1 MFSQSL
7 FHQWWQ
13 LRLASL
19 LALVAAGA
27 AANKSA
33 LAQIVPDNTLG
44 QESSV
49 VIPSP
54 NFDRIDGGAIRGANL
69 FHSFEQFNVKE
80 GGRAIFINPP
90 DIKNIISRVTG
101 GNPSKIFG
109 SLGVLGSA
117 NLFLINPSGIIFG
130 PNAQLNIGGS
140 FVATTAN
147 AIGFGE
153 QGLFSAS
160 VPNSPPLLTVN
171 PSALLFNQIAKSITN
186 QSTTGLQLPANQSLL
201 LIGGDVNL
209 EGGKLSVLNGRV
221 ELGGLAGEGTV
232 GLNIDDKNL
241 RLSFPDN
248 VARADI
254 SLTKGATVETSFE
267 RGVGSQLGTGD
278 IQLQGRRV
286 TIADGSRI
294 VANNTGA
301 EPGGT
306 LTVRASELVEILGAS
321 RLLAETYGV
330 ETGGI
335 LTIET
340 GKLIIRDGSEIA
352 AGTFNSGQ
360 GGTVTVKAS
369 DSVELSGTSAD
380 GANFSRIITQT
391 DNIGNAGSV
400 SIETGQLI
408 VQGGAQVSTASAK
421 TSSGQGGLLFVKA
434 SDSVQLIGTSTSA
447 DNPIP
452 SGLFALGEGSGK
464 PGDLTIETR
473 LFIARDGARASA
485 SNLGSAQ
492 SGGTLSV
499 TASESV
505 QLIGTSANGQDRSG
519 LLVGSTGTG
528 SAGELTIKTEKL
540 QVLDGGFVS
549 ARTEREGRGGS
560 VMVNASNSI
569 ELNGTSAD
577 GQMPSLLTT
586 QTTGVGDAG
595 NLTIETGQLT
605 IKNGAQITSSS
616 TGLGRAGDSKVQA
629 SSLSLDQGS
638 ITSQTTSGNGGN
650 ITLSAKNLL
659 LLRRGSKISTSAGTA
674 QQGGDGGSID
684 INSKFIVGIP
694 EENSDISANA
704 FSGAGGRVD
713 IKANG
718 IYGIQFRESPTRL
731 SDITASSE
739 FGTQGTVELNTP
751 GVDPNNGL
759 VELPTVG
766 VETEV
771 AQVCD
776 SPGYAQSSF
785 IITGRGGLPP
795 NPSKD
800 ILPNSTV
807 EVGWVSVKPSS
818 DANWRRYANGRLRL
832 RSNPPVTTRAVTTTP
847 EHIVEASGWAVNE
860 KGEVVFTANVA
871 AGGRGSWQKDVL
883 CSATH
888 AHQ

>member
-7 FHQWWQ
+7 FYQWWQ

-19 LALVAAGA
+19 LALVAAIAGA
-27 AANKSA
+27 NESA

-49 VIPSP
+49 VISSP
-54 NFDRIDGGAIRGANL
+54 NLDQINGGAIRGANL
-69 FHSFEQFNVKE
+69 FHSFKEFNVKE
-80 GGRAIFINPP
+80 GGRAIFRNPP
-90 DIKNIISRVTG
+90 GIENIISRVTG
-101 GNPSKIFG
+101 GNRSEIFG
-109 SLGVLGSA
+109 RLGVLSSA
-117 NLFLINPSGIIFG
+117 NLFLINPNGIIFG

-140 FVATTAN
+140 FLATTAN
-147 AIGFGE
+147 AIGFGD
-153 QGLFSAS
+153 QGLFSAL
-160 VPNSPPLLTVN
+160 VPNSPPVLTVN

-201 LIGGDVNL
+201 LVGGDVNL

-248 VARADI
+248 VALADV
-254 SLTKGATVETSFE
+254 SLTKGATVQTSFE
-267 RGVGSQLGTGD
+267 RGVGSQLGTGN
-278 IQLQGRRV
+278 IQVQGRRV
-286 TIADGSRI
+286 TIADGSKI
-294 VANNTGA
+294 LANNTGA

-306 LTVRASELVEILGAS
+306 LTVRASELVEVLGAS
-321 RLLAETYGV
+321 SLLAETYGV
-330 ETGGI
+330 ETGGN
-335 LTIET
+335 LTIDT
-340 GKLIIRDGSEIA
+340 GKLIIRDGSKIA

-360 GGTVTVKAS
+360 GGTVTVRAS
-369 DSVELSGTSAD
+369 DSVELSGTDAN

-391 DNIGNAGSV
+391 DGAGNAGLV

-421 TSSGQGGLLFVKA
+421 TSSGQGGLLLVKA

-473 LFIARDGARASA
+473 SFIVRDGARASA

-492 SGGTLSV
+492 SGGTLSL
-499 TASESV
+499 TASELV
-505 QLIGTSANGQDRSG
+505 QLIGTSANGQVRSG
-519 LLVGSTGTG
+519 LLVGSTGSG
-528 SAGELTIKTEKL
+528 SAGELIIKTEKL
-540 QVLDGGFVS
+540 QVLDGAFVS
-549 ARTEREGRGGS
+549 ARTVGEGRGGS

-577 GQMPSLLTT
+577 RQMPSLLTT

-616 TGLGRAGDSKVQA
+616 TGIGRAGDSKVQA

-650 ITLSAKNLL
+650 INLSIKDLL
-659 LLRRGSKISTSAGTA
+659 LLRRGSEISTTAGTD
-674 QQGGDGGSID
+674 QKGGDGGNIT
-684 INSKFIVGIP
+684 INAPNGFIVANP
-694 EENSDISANA
+694 AENSDISANA
-704 FSGAGGRVD
+704 FTGIGGRVD

-718 IYGIQFRESPTRL
+718 IYGIEFRESPTLL

-751 GVDPNNGL
+751 DIDPNNGL
-759 VELPTVG
+759 VELPTIP
-766 VETEV
+766 VETKV
-771 AQVCD
+771 AQGCY
-776 SPGYAQSSF
+776 SPGYAQNRF
-785 IITGRGGLPP
+785 VIAGRGGLPP
-795 NPSKD
+795 NPKD
-800 ILPNSTV
+800 IITPDAVQVDWVTLNPNIDNRKSPS
-807 EVGWVSVKPSS
+807 VS
-818 DANWRRYANGRLRL
+818 
-832 RSNPPVTTRAVTTTP
+832 SNPIKPTP
-847 EHIVEASGWAVNE
+847 EPIVEATGWVFNA
-860 KGEVVFTANVA
+860 KGELVFTADA
-871 AGGRGSWQKDVL
+871 PTKPHESWQSPIS
-883 CSATH
+883 CSAS
-888 AHQ
+888 

>member
-7 FHQWWQ
+7 FYQWLQ
-13 LRLASL
+13 LRLVSL
-19 LALVAAGA
+19 LALVAAIAGA
-27 AANKSA
+27 NECA
-33 LAQIVPDNTLG
+33 LAQIVPDNTL
-44 QESSV
+44 EENSIV
-49 VIPSP
+49 TPLAP
-54 NFDRIDGGAIRGANL
+54 NFDRIDGGTPRGANL

-80 GGRAIFINPP
+80 GGRALFFINPSAG
-90 DIKNIISRVTG
+90 IKNIISRVTG
-101 GNPSKIFG
+101 GNRSEIFG
-109 SLGVLGSA
+109 TLGVFGGSA
-117 NLFLINPSGIIFG
+117 NLFLINPNGIIFG
-130 PNAQLNIGGS
+130 PNAQLTIGGS
-140 FVATTAN
+140 FLATTAN

-160 VPNSPPLLTVN
+160 APNSPPVLTIN

-186 QSTTGLQLPANQSLL
+186 QSTAGLQLSANQSLL
-201 LIGGDVNL
+201 LVGGDVNL

-248 VARADI
+248 VVLADV
-254 SLTKGATVETSFE
+254 SLTKGATVETGFG
-267 RGVGSQLGTGD
+267 RGRGSQLGTGD
-278 IQLQGRRV
+278 IQVQGRRV
-286 TIADGSRI
+286 TITDGSQI
-294 VANNTGA
+294 LANNTGA

-306 LTVRASELVEILGAS
+306 LTVRASELVEVLGAS
-321 RLLAETYGV
+321 RLLAETSGV
-330 ETGGI
+330 GTGGN
-335 LTIET
+335 LTIDT

-352 AGTFNSGQ
+352 AGTFNSGR
-360 GGTVTVKAS
+360 GGTVTVRAS

-380 GANFSRIITQT
+380 GANFSSIITQT
-391 DNIGNAGSV
+391 DGAGNAGSV

-408 VQGGAQVSTASAK
+408 VQGGALVSTASAK

-540 QVLDGGFVS
+540 QVLDGAFVS
-549 ARTEREGRGGS
+549 ARTAGEGRGGS
-560 VMVNASNSI
+560 VTVNASNSI

-577 GQMPSLLTT
+577 RQMPTLLTT
-586 QTTGVGDAG
+586 ETTGVGDAG

-605 IKNGAQITSSS
+605 IKNGAQITSNS
-616 TGLGRAGDSKVQA
+616 TGLGRAGDSKVQT

-650 ITLSAKNLL
+650 ITLSVEDLL

-684 INSKFIVGIP
+684 IKSKFIVAIP

-704 FSGAGGRVD
+704 FSGAGGRVN

-718 IYGIQFRESPTRL
+718 IYGIKFRESPTRL

-739 FGTQGTVELNTP
+739 FGRQGTVELNTP
-751 GVDPNNGL
+751 GIDPNSGL
-759 VELPTVG
+759 VELPTIG

-771 AQVCD
+771 VQVCD

-800 ILPNSTV
+800 ILPSGTV
-807 EVGWVSVKPSS
+807 EVGWVSLKPRS
-818 DANWRRYANGRLRL
+818 DANGGLRL
-832 RSNPPVTTRAVTTTP
+832 RSNPPVTTRAVTTTTA
-847 EHIVEASGWAVNE
+847 EGIVEASGWAVNE
-860 KGEVVFTANVA
+860 KGEVVLTANVP
-871 AGGRGSWQKDVL
+871 AGDRGSWQKHIA

>member
-1 MFSQSL
+1 VFSQSL
-7 FHQWWQ
+7 LHQWWQ

-19 LALVAAGA
+19 LALLAAIAGA
-27 AANKSA
+27 NECA

-54 NFDRIDGGAIRGANL
+54 NFDLIDGGAIRGGNL

-80 GGRAIFINPP
+80 GGRAIFRNPNG
-90 DIKNIISRVTG
+90 IENIISRVTG
-101 GNPSKIFG
+101 GNRSEIFG
-109 SLGVLGSA
+109 RLGVLGTA

-130 PNAQLNIGGS
+130 PNAQLTIRGS

-153 QGLFSAS
+153 QGLFNASAS
-160 VPNSPPLLTVN
+160 NSPALLTVN

-201 LIGGDVNL
+201 LVGGDVNL

-248 VARADI
+248 VVRADV
-254 SLTKGATVETSFE
+254 SLTKGATVQTSFE

-278 IQLQGRRV
+278 ILLQGRRV
-286 TIADGSRI
+286 TIADGSQI

-306 LTVRASELVEILGAS
+306 LIVRASELVEVLGAS
-321 RLLAETYGV
+321 RLLAETFGV
-330 ETGGI
+330 ETGGD

-340 GKLIIRDGSEIA
+340 RKLIIRDGSEIA

-360 GGTVTVKAS
+360 GGTVTVRAS

-391 DNIGNAGSV
+391 DGVGNAGSV

-434 SDSVQLIGTSTSA
+434 FDSVQLIGTSTSA
-447 DNPIP
+447 ENPTP

-485 SNLGSAQ
+485 SNVGSAQ

-499 TASESV
+499 TASELL

-528 SAGELTIKTEKL
+528 TAGELTIKTEKL
-540 QVLDGGFVS
+540 QVLDGAFVS
-549 ARTEREGRGGS
+549 ARTVGEGRGGS

-577 GQMPSLLTT
+577 RQKPSLLTT
-586 QTTGVGDAG
+586 ETTGVGDAG
-595 NLTIETGQLT
+595 NLMIETGQLT

-616 TGLGRAGDSKVQA
+616 TGLGRAGDSKIEV

-650 ITLSAKNLL
+650 TTISVKDLL
-659 LLRRGSKISTSAGTA
+659 LLRRGSKISTTAGTA
-674 QQGGDGGSID
+674 QQGGDGGSINID
-684 INSKFIVGIP
+684 SKFIVAIP
-694 EENSDISANA
+694 KENSDISANA

-718 IYGIQFRESPTRL
+718 IYGIEFRKSPTLL

-739 FGTQGTVELNTP
+739 FGTQGTVQLNTP
-751 GVDPNNGL
+751 DVDPNSGL
-759 VELPTVG
+759 VELPTIG
-766 VETEV
+766 VETKV
-771 AQVCD
+771 AQACN
-776 SPGYAQSSF
+776 SQSYAQSSF
-785 IITGRGGLPP
+785 IITGHGGLPP
-795 NPSKD
+795 NPIKD
-800 ILPNSTV
+800 VLTGDAV
-807 EVGWVSVKPSS
+807 EVGWVSLKPSS
-818 DANWRRYANGRLRL
+818 DGFGELRPL
-832 RSNPPVTTRAVTTTP
+832 SNPPVTTKAVTTTP
-847 EHIVEASGWAVNE
+847 EPIVEASGWVVNK
-860 KGEVVFTANVA
+860 KGEVVLIANVP
-871 AGGRGSWQKDVL
+871 AGGGGSWQKDVP
-883 CSATH
+883 CSTTH

>member
-1 MFSQSL
+1 MRSGFSS
-7 FHQWWQ
+7 Q
-13 LRLASL
+13 LHPYIL
-19 LALVAAGA
+19 
-27 AANKSA
+27 NKIWFFSCDRILKQA
-33 LAQIVPDNTLG
+33 IYVPDFSTSQN
-44 QESSV
+44 
-49 VIPSP
+49 
-54 NFDRIDGGAIRGANL
+54 
-69 FHSFEQFNVKE
+69 
-80 GGRAIFINPP
+80 
-90 DIKNIISRVTG
+90 RVA
-101 GNPSKIFG
+101 P
-109 SLGVLGSA
+109 V
-117 NLFLINPSGIIFG
+117 
-130 PNAQLNIGGS
+130 
-140 FVATTAN
+140 
-147 AIGFGE
+147 
-153 QGLFSAS
+153 
-160 VPNSPPLLTVN
+160 
-171 PSALLFNQIAKSITN
+171 
-186 QSTTGLQLPANQSLL
+186 
-201 LIGGDVNL
+201 GGDVNL
-209 EGGKLSVLNGRV
+209 EGGKLFVPNGRV

-241 RLSFPDN
+241 PLIFPDN
-248 VARADI
+248 VALADV
-254 SLTKGATVETSFE
+254 SLTKGAIVQTSVR
-267 RGVGSQLGTGD
+267 RGIGSQLGTGD

-286 TIADGSRI
+286 RIADGSQI
-294 VANNTGA
+294 VANNPGA

-306 LTVRASELVEILGAS
+306 LTVRASELVEVLGAS

-330 ETGGI
+330 GTGGD
-335 LTIET
+335 LTIDT

-352 AGTFNSGQ
+352 AGTFNSGR
-360 GGTVTVKAS
+360 GGTVTVRAS

-391 DNIGNAGSV
+391 DGIGNAGSV
-400 SIETGQLI
+400 NIETGQLI
-408 VQGGAQVSTASAK
+408 VQGGALVSTASAN
-421 TSSGQGGLLFVKA
+421 TSSGEGGLLFVKA

-447 DNPIP
+447 DNPTP

-492 SGGTLSV
+492 SGGTLSL

-505 QLIGTSANGQDRSG
+505 QLIRTSANGQDRSG

-528 SAGELTIKTEKL
+528 SAGELSIKTEKL
-540 QVLDGGFVS
+540 QVLDGAIVS
-549 ARTEREGRGGS
+549 ARTGGEGRGGS
-560 VMVNASNSI
+560 VTVNASNSI

-586 QTTGVGDAG
+586 ETTGVGDAG

-605 IKNGAQITSSS
+605 IKNGAQITSNS
-616 TGLGRAGDSKVQA
+616 TGLGRAGDSKVEA
-629 SSLSLDQGS
+629 SSVSLDQGS

-650 ITLSAKNLL
+650 ITLSAKDLL

-684 INSKFIVGIP
+684 INSKFIVAIP

-718 IYGIQFRESPTRL
+718 IYGIKFRESPTRL

-739 FGTQGTVELNTP
+739 FGRQGTVELNTP
-751 GVDPNNGL
+751 GIDPNRGL
-759 VELPTVG
+759 VELPTIS

-771 AQVCD
+771 VQVCD

-807 EVGWVSVKPSS
+807 EVGWVSVKPSN
-818 DANWRRYANGRLRL
+818 DANWRRYANRGLR
-832 RSNPPVTTRAVTTTP
+832 RSSNPPVTTRVVTTTP
-847 EHIVEASGWAVNE
+847 ERIVEATGWAVNK
-860 KGEVVFTANVA
+860 KGEVVLTANVT
-871 AGGRGSWQKDVL
+871 AGGRGSWQKDVVP
-883 CSATH
+883 CSTTH

>member
-1 MFSQSL
+1 
-7 FHQWWQ
+7 
-13 LRLASL
+13 
-19 LALVAAGA
+19 
-27 AANKSA
+27 
-33 LAQIVPDNTLG
+33 
-44 QESSV
+44 
-49 VIPSP
+49 
-54 NFDRIDGGAIRGANL
+54 
-69 FHSFEQFNVKE
+69 
-80 GGRAIFINPP
+80 
-90 DIKNIISRVTG
+90 
-101 GNPSKIFG
+101 
-109 SLGVLGSA
+109 
-117 NLFLINPSGIIFG
+117 
-130 PNAQLNIGGS
+130 
-140 FVATTAN
+140 
-147 AIGFGE
+147 
-153 QGLFSAS
+153 
-160 VPNSPPLLTVN
+160 
-171 PSALLFNQIAKSITN
+171 
-186 QSTTGLQLPANQSLL
+186 
-201 LIGGDVNL
+201 
-209 EGGKLSVLNGRV
+209 
-221 ELGGLAGEGTV
+221 
-232 GLNIDDKNL
+232 
-241 RLSFPDN
+241 
-248 VARADI
+248 
-254 SLTKGATVETSFE
+254 
-267 RGVGSQLGTGD
+267 
-278 IQLQGRRV
+278 
-286 TIADGSRI
+286 
-294 VANNTGA
+294 
-301 EPGGT
+301 
-306 LTVRASELVEILGAS
+306 
-321 RLLAETYGV
+321 
-330 ETGGI
+330 
-335 LTIET
+335 
-340 GKLIIRDGSEIA
+340 
-352 AGTFNSGQ
+352 
-360 GGTVTVKAS
+360 
-369 DSVELSGTSAD
+369 
-380 GANFSRIITQT
+380 
-391 DNIGNAGSV
+391 
-400 SIETGQLI
+400 
-408 VQGGAQVSTASAK
+408 
-421 TSSGQGGLLFVKA
+421 LFVKA

-540 QVLDGGFVS
+540 QVLDGAFVS
-549 ARTEREGRGGS
+549 ARTGGEGRGGS
-560 VMVNASNSI
+560 VTVNASNSI

-586 QTTGVGDAG
+586 ETTGVGDAG

-605 IKNGAQITSSS
+605 IKNGAQITSNS

-684 INSKFIVGIP
+684 INSKFIVAIP

-718 IYGIQFRESPTRL
+718 IYGIKFRESPTRL

-739 FGTQGTVELNTP
+739 FGRQGTVELNTP
-751 GVDPNNGL
+751 GIDPNSGL
-759 VELPTVG
+759 VELPTIG

-771 AQVCD
+771 VQVCD

-800 ILPNSTV
+800 ILPSGTV
-807 EVGWVSVKPSS
+807 EVGWVSLKPSS
-818 DANWRRYANGRLRL
+818 DANSWRRYANGGLRL
-832 RSNPPVTTRAVTTTP
+832 RNNPPVTTRAVITTP
-847 EHIVEASGWAVNE
+847 EGIVEASGWVVNE
-860 KGEVVFTANVA
+860 KGEVVLTANVP
-871 AGGRGSWQKDVL
+871 AGGRGSWQKDVP

>member
-7 FHQWWQ
+7 FYQWWQ

-19 LALVAAGA
+19 LTLVAAIAGA
-27 AANKSA
+27 NECV

-49 VIPSP
+49 VTPSS
-54 NFDRIDGGAIRGANL
+54 NFINGGAIRGGNL
-69 FHSFEQFNVKE
+69 FHSFKQFNVKE
-80 GGRAIFINPP
+80 GGGAIFINPP
-90 DIKNIISRVTG
+90 GIENIISRVTG
-101 GNPSKIFG
+101 GNRSEILG
-109 SLGVLGSA
+109 RLGVLGSA

-160 VPNSPPLLTVN
+160 VPNSPPLLTIN

-201 LIGGDVNL
+201 LVGGDVNL

-221 ELGGLAGEGTV
+221 ELGGLAEEGTV

-248 VARADI
+248 VALADV
-254 SLTKGATVETSFE
+254 SLTKGATIQTSFE

-278 IQLQGRRV
+278 IQVQGRRV
-286 TIADGSRI
+286 TIADSSQI

-301 EPGGT
+301 KAGGT
-306 LTVRASELVEILGAS
+306 LTVRASELVEVLGAS

-330 ETGGI
+330 ETGGN
-335 LTIET
+335 LTIDT

-360 GGTVTVKAS
+360 GGTVTIRAS

-391 DNIGNAGSV
+391 DGVGDAGSV

-421 TSSGQGGLLFVKA
+421 TSSGQGGLLFVRA

-447 DNPIP
+447 DNPTP
-452 SGLFALGEGSGK
+452 SGLFALGEGSGQ

-473 LFIARDGARASA
+473 FFIVRDGARASA

-492 SGGTLSV
+492 SGGRLSV

-505 QLIGTSANGQDRSG
+505 QLIGTSANGQNRSG

-540 QVLDGGFVS
+540 QVLDGAFVS
-549 ARTEREGRGGS
+549 ARTVSEGRGGN
-560 VMVNASNSI
+560 VTVNASNSI

-586 QTTGVGDAG
+586 ETTGVGDAG

-616 TGLGRAGDSKVQA
+616 TGLGRAGDFKVQA

-650 ITLSAKNLL
+650 ITLSVKDLL
-659 LLRRGSKISTSAGTA
+659 LLRRGSEISTTAGTA
-674 QQGGDGGSID
+674 QQRGDGGSIN
-684 INSKFIVGIP
+684 INSKFIVSIP

-704 FSGAGGRVD
+704 FSGAGGNVQ
-713 IKANG
+713 INTQG
-718 IYGIQFRESPTRL
+718 IFGIESRPKPTEK

-739 FGTQGTVELNTP
+739 LGVTGEVTINSPDTDPSRGLIQLPSNLVDASQQLAQGCTP
-751 GVDPNNGL
+751 RGRQN
-759 VELPTVG
+759 
-766 VETEV
+766 
-771 AQVCD
+771 A
-776 SPGYAQSSF
+776 SSF
-785 IITGRGGLPP
+785 IATGRGGLPQSP
-795 NPSKD
+795 NEP
-800 ILPNSTV
+800 
-807 EVGWVSVKPSS
+807 
-818 DANWRRYANGRLRL
+818 LRG
-832 RSNPPVTTRAVTTTP
+832 RAVITSWVDLP
-847 EHIVEASGWAVNE
+847 EQVTHRVTDKSSTASMTKSDDRIVEAQGWIVD
-860 KGEVVFTANVA
+860 ANGDVMLVA
-871 AGGRGSWQKDVL
+871 QSVQSYSIP
-883 CSATH
+883 SAISCN
-888 AHQ
+888 Q

>member
-1 MFSQSL
+1 M
-7 FHQWWQ
+7 
-13 LRLASL
+13 
-19 LALVAAGA
+19 AAIAGD
-27 AANKSA
+27 NEFA

-49 VIPSP
+49 VISSP
-54 NFDRIDGGAIRGANL
+54 NFELIDGGATRGANL

-80 GGRAIFINPP
+80 GGRAIFRNPNG
-90 DIKNIISRVTG
+90 IENIISRVTG
-101 GNPSKIFG
+101 GNRSEIFG
-109 SLGVLGSA
+109 RLGVLGSA
-117 NLFLINPSGIIFG
+117 NVFLINPNGIIFG

-140 FVATTAN
+140 FLATTAN

-153 QGLFSAS
+153 QGLFGASA
-160 VPNSPPLLTVN
+160 PNSPTLLTVN

-186 QSTTGLQLPANQSLL
+186 QSTTGLQLSANESLL
-201 LIGGDVNL
+201 LVGGDVNL

-232 GLNIDDKNL
+232 VLNIDDKNL

-248 VARADI
+248 VALADV
-254 SLTKGATVETSFE
+254 SLTKGATVQTSFE

-278 IQLQGRRV
+278 ILLQGRRV
-286 TIADGSRI
+286 TIADGSQI

-301 EPGGT
+301 KPGGT
-306 LTVRASELVEILGAS
+306 LIVRASELVEVLGAS

-330 ETGGI
+330 ETGGD

-360 GGTVTVKAS
+360 GGTITVRAS

-391 DNIGNAGSV
+391 DGVGNAGSV

-447 DNPIP
+447 DNPTP

-464 PGDLTIETR
+464 PGDLMIETR

-499 TASESV
+499 TASSLV

-528 SAGELTIKTEKL
+528 SAGELIIKTEKL
-540 QVLDGGFVS
+540 QVLDGAFVS
-549 ARTEREGRGGS
+549 ARTVGEGRGGT

-586 QTTGVGDAG
+586 ETTGVGDAG
-595 NLTIETGQLT
+595 NLMIETGQLT

-616 TGLGRAGDSKVQA
+616 TGLGRAGDSKVEV

-650 ITLSAKNLL
+650 TNLSVKDLL
-659 LLRRGSKISTSAGTA
+659 LLRRGSKISTTAGTA
-674 QQGGDGGSID
+674 QQGGDGGSIN
-684 INSKFIVGIP
+684 INSKFIVAIP

-713 IKANG
+713 IEANG
-718 IYGIQFRESPTRL
+718 IYGIEFRKSPTLL

-739 FGTQGTVELNTP
+739 FGTQGTVQLNTP
-751 GVDPNNGL
+751 DVDPNSGL
-759 VELPTVG
+759 VELPTIG
-766 VETEV
+766 VETKV
-771 AQVCD
+771 AQACN
-776 SPGYAQSSF
+776 SQSYAQSRF
-785 IITGRGGLPP
+785 IITGHGGLPP
-795 NPSKD
+795 NPIKD
-800 ILPNSTV
+800 VLTGDAV
-807 EVGWVSVKPSS
+807 EVGWVSLKPSS
-818 DANWRRYANGRLRL
+818 NGFGELRPL
-832 RSNPPVTTRAVTTTP
+832 SNPPVTTRAVTTTP
-847 EHIVEASGWAVNE
+847 EPIVEASGWVVNK
-860 KGEVVFTANVA
+860 KGEIVLIANVP
-871 AGGRGSWQKDVL
+871 AGGRGSWQKDVP
-883 CSATH
+883 CSTTH